1 MKDNNTLHAI
11 VNKLLLLLIVEI
23 LKIIILKATD
33 TRSRFCEY
41 YSNHIYL
48 TIGADFHPHMS
59 FLTVFISS
67 IAIRLR

>member
-23 LKIIILKATD
+23 LIIIILRATD

-48 TIGADFHPHMS
+48 
-59 FLTVFISS
+59 
-67 IAIRLR
+67 R